1 MADVSDD
8 LAAKID
14 ERRRKLDQVD
24 QAIAEI
30 RRLQHERE
38 AVAIAPGR
46 SAGAGDAK
54 RQLEIA
60 PLLRPPTERDPA
72 APTTPQRHRQRIGG
86 ADPAIRAA
94 NKRRASQAASRS
106 GRA

>member
-46 SAGAGDAK
+46 SAGDAR

-60 PLLRPPTERDPA
+60 PLLRPPTERDRA
-72 APTTPQRHRQRIGG
+72 APTTPQRQRQRIGG

-106 GRA
+106 RRA

>member
-1 MADVSDD
+1 MADVSHD

-38 AVAIAPGR
+38 AVAIAPRR
-46 SAGAGDAK
+46 SAGASDAK
-54 RQLEIA
+54 LQSEIA
-60 PLLRPPTERDPA
+60 PLLRPLAKRDPA
-72 APTTPQRHRQRIGG
+72 APTAPQRQRIAD
-86 ADPAIRAA
+86 ADPATRAA

-106 GRA
+106 RRA